1 MDEYIK
7 KDDAIRAALKGASL
21 HYHDQFGAVDIAA
34 AIDELPTADVA
45 PKSEV
50 EKIFAEIELFLN
62 KAIDG
67 WRKERTV
74 AYNDRQIEM
83 IDFRN
88 GAFKYCLHE
97 IAELKKKYVPDINV
111 GHKTEVQK

>member
-45 PKSEV
+45 PRAEV
-50 EKIFAEIELFLN
+50 ERLEAEKEAILKNYAECMKDYAREIFEEINAIKKEY
-62 KAIDG
+62 ASGDIDG
-67 WRKERTV
+67 
-74 AYNDRQIEM
+74 N
-83 IDFRN
+83 
-88 GAFKYCLHE
+88 
-97 IAELKKKYVPDINV
+97 ELYIRLYHLEKKY
-111 GHKTEVQK
+111 TEGEK